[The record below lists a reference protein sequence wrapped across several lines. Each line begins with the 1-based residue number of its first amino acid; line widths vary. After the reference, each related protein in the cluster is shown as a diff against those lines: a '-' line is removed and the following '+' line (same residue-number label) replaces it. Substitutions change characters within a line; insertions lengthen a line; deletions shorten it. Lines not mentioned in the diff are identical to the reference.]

1 MIDLGIIY
9 DKVESYSKMD
19 KFQLFADCVREK
31 LEIHLIDY
39 YNRLEDKLE
48 RAYDR
53 VMNADS
59 KMLKD
64 ANKQLKKVERAKY

>member
-9 DKVESYSKMD
+9 KKIESYAEMN

-53 VMNADS
+53 VINADS
-59 KMLKD
+59 KMMKD
-64 ANKQLKKVERAKY
+64 ANRQLKRVEKVKY